1 MEIKVIKG
9 KQNFKKKLVKWLL
22 KSFLLI
28 FIFYI
33 MFLLVNQYS
42 KINDKKEYL
51 NYLNSELE
59 LQKTKNEELKKI
71 SQASDEENKEYFM
84 KLARELNLSKHN
96 EKIFVSI
103 SGN

>member
-9 KQNFKKKLVKWLL
+9 KQNLKKKLVKWLL

-28 FIFYI
+28 FIFYT
-33 MFLLVNQYS
+33 MFLLINQYS

-71 SQASDEENKEYFM
+71 SQASDEENKEYFV
-84 KLARELNLSKHN
+84 KIARGLNLSKHN
-96 EKIFVSI
+96 EKIFVNI